1 MADES
6 VMNIS
11 HHISASLVLGSV
23 LVAATPAMAEEVGV
37 SSVELIPFPEDS
49 TSSVN
54 ASFSGDGQLRL
65 LYDFGGQ
72 DSLIYSY
79 VGGEWVLIR
88 REVISVL
95 PGLTAIDASSDG
107 SRIVLSDFVRVDVV
121 DGPTVITLPREWTY
135 TDQDGRVQ
143 RVYGTVS
150 GGGISGNGEVVT
162 LSGRQTSSNVS
173 DSLIWADG
181 GELINISDGL
191 PRGEISYSAGMPD
204 EVGAVVAFGSTFH
217 GSINNIRSLW
227 SSHGDAWVWED
238 GAAQRVEHLDP
249 GYDVLMQLRAISG
262 NGEAVIGTA
271 QGIWR
276 APGAFD
282 EPLTMQSQGLVRGPE
297 LSWIWTQASG
307 TQQITSPQFSEMTVV
322 SINHD
327 ASIVLGRG
335 KLVDGTYDSFL
346 WFRNGK
352 ALLLSELFHTL
363 NITIDADFY
372 AFNEISDD
380 GTKLMGLA
388 SVNGET
394 YSHAIIVTIPDLA
407 P

>member
-1 MADES
+1 
-6 VMNIS
+6 
-11 HHISASLVLGSV
+11 
-23 LVAATPAMAEEVGV
+23 
-37 SSVELIPFPEDS
+37 
-49 TSSVN
+49 
-54 ASFSGDGQLRL
+54 
-65 LYDFGGQ
+65 
-72 DSLIYSY
+72 
-79 VGGEWVLIR
+79 
-88 REVISVL
+88 
-95 PGLTAIDASSDG
+95 
-107 SRIVLSDFVRVDVV
+107 
-121 DGPTVITLPREWTY
+121 
-135 TDQDGRVQ
+135 
-143 RVYGTVS
+143 
-150 GGGISGNGEVVT
+150 
-162 LSGRQTSSNVS
+162 
-173 DSLIWADG
+173 
-181 GELINISDGL
+181 
-191 PRGEISYSAGMPD
+191 
-204 EVGAVVAFGSTFH
+204 
-217 GSINNIRSLW
+217 
-227 SSHGDAWVWED
+227 
-238 GAAQRVEHLDP
+238 
-249 GYDVLMQLRAISG
+249 
-262 NGEAVIGTA
+262 
-271 QGIWR
+271 
-276 APGAFD
+276 
-282 EPLTMQSQGLVRGPE
+282 MQSQGLVRGPE